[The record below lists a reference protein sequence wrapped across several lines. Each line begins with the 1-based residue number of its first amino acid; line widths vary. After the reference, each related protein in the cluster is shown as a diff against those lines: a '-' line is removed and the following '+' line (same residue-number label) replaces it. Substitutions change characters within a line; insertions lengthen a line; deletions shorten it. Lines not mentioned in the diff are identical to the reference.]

1 MKFNIYFDDG
11 VILPTEDTKT
21 AFKACDMP
29 DRVAAVTAVTY
40 NGTEEV
46 LWGEKPCETAPDE
59 SAYWTYPHPIATNA
73 TIDEIGFKSPFALKV
88 RVHNKE
94 TDQYETLYYE
104 LDATGFKNAMKDV
117 ETMIANKRS
126 NWTATKRILTARFF
140 SNKNG
145 RFYLERSFNFAF

>member
-11 VILPTEDTKT
+11 VILPTEDMKT

-73 TIDEIGFKSPFALKV
+73 TIDEIS
-88 RVHNKE
+88 
-94 TDQYETLYYE
+94 
-104 LDATGFKNAMKDV
+104 
-117 ETMIANKRS
+117 S
-126 NWTATKRILTARFF
+126 NLPLLSK
-140 SNKNG
+140 
-145 RFYLERSFNFAF
+145 